1 MNKVSAV
8 AGIWIAVV
16 LTLLVAV
23 LVKGNFPFHA
33 GAPAARVPSFDTPFQ
48 AVLLD
53 NGQVYYGK
61 LTGLGTTYPEMTDVY
76 YVVNAVNPTT
86 KKVTHVLVKRGN
98 ELHAPTETYLNARHI
113 IMIENVGTS
122 SQIAKLI
129 RQAKSG
135 SPVTTTAAP
144 ASP

>member
-33 GAPAARVPSFDTPFQ
+33 GAPAAQVPAFDTPFQ

-61 LTGLGTTYPEMTDVY
+61 LTGLGTPYPEMTDVY
-76 YVVNAVNPTT
+76 YVVNAVDPTT
-86 KKVTHVLVKRGN
+86 KKVTHVLVKRGK

-122 SQIAKLI
+122 SEIAKLI

-135 SPVTTTAAP
+135 SPVTTAAP